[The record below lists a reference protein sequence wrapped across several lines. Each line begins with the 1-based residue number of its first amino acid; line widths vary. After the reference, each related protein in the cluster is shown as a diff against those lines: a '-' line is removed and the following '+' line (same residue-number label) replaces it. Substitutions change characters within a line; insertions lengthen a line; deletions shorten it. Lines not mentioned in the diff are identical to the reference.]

1 MPRSVVQIVAV
12 VLLVLQ
18 SVVALVPGR
27 MFCLPT
33 WACGEREK
41 VSRVVQHVHGF
52 EQGPAHVSGYSHGHD
67 EATDVTDDGC
77 AAGHDECGCHVHMPM
92 PDDQQMPKD
101 QRAQQAMQDVM
112 TPAEVFVGELKFEP
126 VEMMKRVPRVLD
138 LSAAV
143 ELRALKVTR
152 LLV

>member
-1 MPRSVVQIVAV
+1 
-12 VLLVLQ
+12 
-18 SVVALVPGR
+18 
-27 MFCLPT
+27 
-33 WACGEREK
+33 
-41 VSRVVQHVHGF
+41 
-52 EQGPAHVSGYSHGHD
+52 
-67 EATDVTDDGC
+67 
-77 AAGHDECGCHVHMPM
+77 MPM